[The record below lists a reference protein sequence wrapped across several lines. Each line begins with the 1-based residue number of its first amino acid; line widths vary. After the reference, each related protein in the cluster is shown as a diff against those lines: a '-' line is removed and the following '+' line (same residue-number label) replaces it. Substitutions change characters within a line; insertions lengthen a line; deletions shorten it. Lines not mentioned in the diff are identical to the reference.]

1 MRPRFPTGTIFF
13 DRLTIPQL
21 ASAQARLTVFISND
35 TGPVHIAA
43 AVGTPVIVIMDRPDL
58 HAYTPIGEHHR
69 GIRGPVITEIP
80 VADVYKAAHEMLAL
94 NRTDNL
100 ICTHNL

>member
-1 MRPRFPTGTIFF
+1 
-13 DRLTIPQL
+13 
-21 ASAQARLTVFISND
+21 
-35 TGPVHIAA
+35 
-43 AVGTPVIVIMDRPDL
+43 MDRPDL